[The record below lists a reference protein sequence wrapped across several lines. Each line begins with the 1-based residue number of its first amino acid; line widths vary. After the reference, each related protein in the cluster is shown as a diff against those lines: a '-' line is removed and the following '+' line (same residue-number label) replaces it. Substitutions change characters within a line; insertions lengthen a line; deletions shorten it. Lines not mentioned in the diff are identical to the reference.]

1 MTAISPTYR
10 LSDAQ
15 WVQIKDFLP
24 ANGRRGGQWHDH
36 RLLIDGILW
45 ALSDG
50 GRWRNLPAEF
60 GPWQTVYDRFR
71 KWCRSGL
78 WDKIL
83 LHLQAR
89 KMNSD
94 EIDWEL
100 FCIDGSVIRAHQ
112 SAAGAAK
119 KKSAGPRAGRP
130 RPGPQ
135 PGRFRHQAAP
145 DLRRGR
151 HADRGG
157 GRAGTGTRDAAG
169 HPSAGGSDGLAGA
182 AREGGGG

>member
-1 MTAISPTYR
+1 MARPPSPDRRHPLGSLRRWT
-10 LSDAQ
+10 LAQ
-15 WVQIKDFLP
+15 P
-24 ANGRRGGQWHDH
+24 
-36 RLLIDGILW
+36 
-45 ALSDG
+45 
-50 GRWRNLPAEF
+50 PAEF

-71 KWCRSGL
+71 KWCRTGL

-119 KKSAGPRAGRP
+119 KKPAGR
-130 RPGPQ
+130 
-135 PGRFRHQAAP
+135 
-145 DLRRGR
+145 
-151 HADRGG
+151 
-157 GRAGTGTRDAAG
+157 
-169 HPSAGGSDGLAGA
+169 
-182 AREGGGG
+182 

>member
-1 MTAISPTYR
+1 MTTTSPTYR

-15 WVQIKDFLP
+15 WDQIKDFLP
-24 ANGRRGGQWHDH
+24 ANGHRGGQWHDH

-89 KMNSD
+89 KMNSE

-100 FCIDGSVIRAHQ
+100 LHRRLRYP
-112 SAAGAAK
+112 GA
-119 KKSAGPRAGRP
+119 PV
-130 RPGPQ
+130 
-135 PGRFRHQAAP
+135 
-145 DLRRGR
+145 RGR
-151 HADRGG
+151 GG
-157 GRAGTGTRDAAG
+157 EKKIRRPVSRRTTPWA
-169 HPSAGGSDGLAGA
+169 A
-182 AREGGGG
+182 ARGASAPSCT